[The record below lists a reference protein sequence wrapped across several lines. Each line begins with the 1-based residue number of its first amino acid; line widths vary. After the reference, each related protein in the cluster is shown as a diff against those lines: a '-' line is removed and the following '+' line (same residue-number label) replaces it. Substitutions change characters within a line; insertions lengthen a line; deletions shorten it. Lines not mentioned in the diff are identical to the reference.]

1 MVNIIRSLLLL
12 VVFISFK
19 APNSLKQELKNEFAL
34 KGVEQWFAAWE
45 LVCKEVYK
53 IDTLKPVEFVFFDD
67 RYIYSTSVVS
77 IAEGELIDGPELF
90 KKKLD
95 WKRALHNGK
104 ITLPDKQ
111 VVPVGLM
118 SFASA
123 LENGNKNSFFVMPL
137 PEFWKTA
144 GVQSKELGL
153 DNLVTGVF
161 LHEFSHTQQMQNFGK
176 KMSEYEQL
184 YKFETA
190 FSDDIIQDYFE
201 KDSAYNAGFRN
212 ETALFYAAAI
222 NKNKA
227 KLKALTKQAIEKLI
241 LRQKKYFTAGKTHF
255 KEIDDFFLTMEG
267 LGQFTMYAWLIHPK
281 GGNIPADI
289 ALKGVRRG
297 GRSWSQEEG
306 LALFLILEKLS
317 KPERWCKLMFG
328 NKTESVIKLIAE
340 KIK

>member
-12 VVFISFK
+12 IVFISFK
-19 APNSLKQELKNEFAL
+19 APGPLKQELKNEAAL

-45 LVCKEVYK
+45 LVCKEIYK
-53 IDTLKPVEFVFFDD
+53 IESVMPVEFVFFEDT
-67 RYIYSTSVVS
+67 YIYSTSVVS
-77 IAEGELIDGPELF
+77 IAEGELIEGPELF
-90 KKKLD
+90 KKKLA

-118 SFASA
+118 SFASV
-123 LENGNKNSFFVMPL
+123 LETGNKNSFFVMPL
-137 PEFWKTA
+137 PEFWKAA

-176 KMSEYEQL
+176 KMTAYEQQ

-201 KDSAYNAGFRN
+201 KDSAYNAGFIN
-212 ETALFYAAAI
+212 EPALFYAAAA
-222 NKNKA
+222 NKNKT
-227 KLKALTKQAIEKLI
+227 KLKTLTKQAIENFR
-241 LRQKKYFTAGKTHF
+241 LRQNRYFTAGKTHF

-267 LGQFTMYAWLIHPK
+267 LGQFTMYVWLIHPK

-328 NKTESVIKLIAE
+328 NKTESVIELITA